1 LPKKAAETDSKVQRA
16 ILFVALLAVVAS
28 GFTLVPLFLYDY
40 SYMSYSQFNFAS
52 DAAVELAFLAAALLY
67 TRFISIKARGR
78 ASRGRGLG
86 LGRDGLT
93 WRNVALGL
101 SIFALMILLELIVS
115 LIGQVGNVTISTGV
129 DQAFT
134 AAPIWFLAF
143 SATVAPVCEEVM
155 FRGVMVPR
163 LGIVVSALLFAA
175 LHAGYNSTFGVEVI
189 AALAFGLVAGYV
201 FRKTGSLYP
210 SIIAHIMVNALTVLV
225 TFGPGL

>member
-1 LPKKAAETDSKVQRA
+1 MPKKSAAPDSKVQRA

-40 SYMSYSQFNFAS
+40 SYLSYGQFNFAS
-52 DAAVELAFLAAALLY
+52 DAAVELAFLATALIY
-67 TRFISIKARGR
+67 TRFIALKARGR
-78 ASRGRGLG
+78 ASGGGGLG
-86 LGRDGLT
+86 LGRAGLT

-101 SIFALMILLELIVS
+101 VIFALMVALELIVS
-115 LIGQVGNVTISTGV
+115 LVGQVSNTAISTGV

-134 AAPIWFLAF
+134 AAPVWFLAF

-163 LGIVVSALLFAA
+163 LGIIVSAMLFAA

-189 AALAFGLVAGYV
+189 AALAFGLVAGYA